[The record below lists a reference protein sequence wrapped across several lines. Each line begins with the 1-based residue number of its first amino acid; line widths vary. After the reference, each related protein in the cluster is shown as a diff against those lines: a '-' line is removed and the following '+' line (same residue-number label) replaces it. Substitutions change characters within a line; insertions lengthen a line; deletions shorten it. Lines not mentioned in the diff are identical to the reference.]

1 MDKRTKGCLWIGLG
15 IAIVGVMLVVAI
27 VAGAGYWAYQ
37 NFAPDSTLL
46 DETKAV
52 AELDAIR
59 ARFPNQKPL
68 IDADDD
74 GHGARLQTEGR
85 SSTFTGQLQGLHIAA
100 YDKRAGKLVRFSVPF
115 WLLRMAPDGK
125 VSIGDGMLDDVHGAE
140 KLTVKDLEALGP
152 GLLIDEQKPDGDRV
166 LVWAE

>member
-37 NFAPDSTLL
+37 SFAPDATFLEP
-46 DETKAV
+46 DKAE
-52 AELDAIR
+52 AELAAIR

-74 GHGARLQTEGR
+74 GHGAELRTEGR
-85 SSTFTGQLQGLHIAA
+85 SATFTGELQGLHIAA
-100 YDKRAGKLVRFSVPF
+100 YDQRAKKLVRFSVPF
-115 WLLRMAPDGK
+115 WMLRMAPDGK
-125 VSIGDGMLDDVHGAE
+125 VSVGDGMLEDVRGAE

-152 GLLIDEQKPDGDRV
+152 GLIIDEQKPGGDRV
-166 LVWAE
+166 LVWTE